1 MQKKHFLLALV
12 FLLSSFSF
20 HIGIAQDEE
29 LPAPGVYKIVP
40 DQSKIQIKAGTAG
53 VFGFMGHGHTIVPQK
68 FSGELKLSP
77 QNTPSPALTMR
88 IDATSLQETAEFK
101 PEEKTQIEKELHE
114 TVLETAKY
122 PEILFQSTGVQY
134 KMSPGHVFDTIIDG
148 DLTLHGVTKKT
159 TISARILDT
168 GPNLRASGQFK
179 LNRKDF
185 NIEPKSV
192 AGGTVKVDK
201 TLEIDFDVVLQQ

>member
-1 MQKKHFLLALV
+1 MVQKKHFLLALI
-12 FLLSSFSF
+12 FLLSSFF
-20 HIGIAQDEE
+20 RIGSAQEE
-29 LPAPGVYKIVP
+29 LPAPGVYKIIP
-40 DQSKIQIKAGTAG
+40 EQSKIQVKAGTAG

-77 QNTPSPALTMR
+77 QNTAPPALTLR
-88 IDATSLQETAEFK
+88 IDATSLQEVAEFK
-101 PEEKTQIEKELHE
+101 PEEKATIEKELHE
-114 TVLETAKY
+114 TVLETSKY

-134 KMSPGHVFDTIIDG
+134 KMSPGHVFDAVIDG
-148 DLTLHGVTKKT
+148 DMTLHGLTKKMT
-159 TISARILDT
+159 VSVRVLDT

-201 TLEIDFDVVLQQ
+201 TLEINFDLVLQQ